1 MRLSAKEI
9 KILLSVFNIYDDKA
23 SLYLF
28 GSRADNKQLGGDID
42 LLVHSKVIDKMQLR
56 KIKWQLMEQLGE
68 QKIDLLLSK
77 ELLEP
82 FVRLILPDSIKLHRE
97 K

>member
-1 MRLSAKEI
+1 MRLSAKEVE
-9 KILLSVFNIYDDKA
+9 ILLSVFQAYDDKA

-68 QKIDLLLSK
+68 QKIDIVLST

-82 FVRLILPDSIKLHRE
+82 FVRLILPEAIKLHRE